1 MRCLSSHHGPVTE
14 LPPCPPRPPGPRPCR
29 LPWPSRP
36 CSRSPPWLSP
46 PKCCCR
52 RMKIR
57 LPHPS
62 PPCRCSSICASSH
75 PHHSP
80 PSLSKSSSTTLHPGT
95 TSQTPTQLG
104 HLREAPSPLMIHSPQ
119 MPQFQSLTHQ
129 SPPQQNVQPKKQ
141 ELRAASVVQ
150 PQPLVVV
157 KEEKIHSPIIRSEP
171 FSPSLRPEP
180 PKHPENIKAPVHL
193 PQRPEMKP
201 VDVGRPVIRPP
212 EQNAPPPGAPDKDKQ
227 KQEPKTPVAPKK
239 DLKIKNMGS
248 WASLVQKHPTTPS
261 STAKSSSDSF
271 EQFRR
276 AAREKEE
283 REKALKAQAEH
294 AEKEK
299 ERLRQE
305 RMRSREDEDAQELEP
320 LPPRPG
326 APSPSPCWTSRGSWP
341 ESRSRSEGAGK
352 RHNGTAYLR
361 NGVIVSSLS
370 GSCHRAS
377 PKSDSTSPVLRRR
390 SRACPR
396 AVSLPAFIG
405 RHRRSPGLNNCGLAP
420 ERDLSPASQ

>member
-1 MRCLSSHHGPVTE
+1 
-14 LPPCPPRPPGPRPCR
+14 
-29 LPWPSRP
+29 
-36 CSRSPPWLSP
+36 
-46 PKCCCR
+46 
-52 RMKIR
+52 
-57 LPHPS
+57 
-62 PPCRCSSICASSH
+62 
-75 PHHSP
+75 
-80 PSLSKSSSTTLHPGT
+80 
-95 TSQTPTQLG
+95 
-104 HLREAPSPLMIHSPQ
+104 MIHSPQ

-141 ELRAASVVQ
+141 VKGRAEPQPPGPVMGQGQGCPPASPAAVPMLSQELRPPSVVQ

-171 FSPSLRPEP
+171 FSTSLRPEP

-201 VDVGRPVIRPP
+201 VDIGRPVIRPP
-212 EQNAPPPGAPDKDKQ
+212 EQSAPPPGAPDKDKQ

-271 EQFRR
+271 EHFRR

-305 RMRSREDEDAQELEP
+305 RMRSREDEDALEQA
-320 LPPRPG
+320 R
-326 APSPSPCWTSRGSWP
+326 
-341 ESRSRSEGAGK
+341 
-352 RHNGTAYLR
+352 
-361 NGVIVSSLS
+361 
-370 GSCHRAS
+370 RAHEEA
-377 PKSDSTSPVLRRR
+377 RRR
-390 SRACPR
+390 QEQQQQQQQQRQEQQQQQQQAAAVAAASAPQAQSSQPQSMLDQQRELARKREQERRRREAMAATIDMNFQSDLLSIFEENLFLRAPR
-396 AVSLPAFIG
+396 
-405 RHRRSPGLNNCGLAP
+405 
-420 ERDLSPASQ
+420 

>member
-1 MRCLSSHHGPVTE
+1 
-14 LPPCPPRPPGPRPCR
+14 
-29 LPWPSRP
+29 
-36 CSRSPPWLSP
+36 
-46 PKCCCR
+46 
-52 RMKIR
+52 
-57 LPHPS
+57 
-62 PPCRCSSICASSH
+62 
-75 PHHSP
+75 
-80 PSLSKSSSTTLHPGT
+80 
-95 TSQTPTQLG
+95 
-104 HLREAPSPLMIHSPQ
+104 MIHSPQ

-129 SPPQQNVQPKKQ
+129 SPPQQSVQPKKQ
-141 ELRAASVVQ
+141 ELRPPSVVQ

-171 FSPSLRPEP
+171 FSTSLRPEP
-180 PKHPENIKAPVHL
+180 PKHPESIKAPGHL

-212 EQNAPPPGAPDKDKQ
+212 EQTAPPPGAPDKDKQ

-271 EQFRR
+271 EHFRR

-305 RMRSREDEDAQELEP
+305 RMRSREDEDALEQA
-320 LPPRPG
+320 R
-326 APSPSPCWTSRGSWP
+326 
-341 ESRSRSEGAGK
+341 
-352 RHNGTAYLR
+352 
-361 NGVIVSSLS
+361 
-370 GSCHRAS
+370 RAHEEA
-377 PKSDSTSPVLRRR
+377 RRR
-390 SRACPR
+390 QEQQQQRQEQQQQQQQAA
-396 AVSLPAFIG
+396 AVAAAAAPQAQSSQPQSMLDQQRELA
-405 RHRRSPGLNNCGLAP
+405 RKREQERRRREAMAATIDMNFQS
-420 ERDLSPASQ
+420 DLLSIFEENLF